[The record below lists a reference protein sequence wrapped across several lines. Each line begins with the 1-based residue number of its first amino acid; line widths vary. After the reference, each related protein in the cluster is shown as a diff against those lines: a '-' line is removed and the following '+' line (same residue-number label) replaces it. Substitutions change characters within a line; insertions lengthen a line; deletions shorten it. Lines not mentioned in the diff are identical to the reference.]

1 MISLDI
7 KNAFNSINWT
17 DIMQLLIKYKVPLK
31 LLRLFNSFLSERTV
45 VLEDCTRWEY
55 NVGVPQGSSCGPIL
69 WLLVANEA
77 LRSFIEN
84 ENVLVQAFADDF
96 VILLKATASYKFSDM
111 SKDIMLQFE
120 QWTSTYN
127 LKFSESKSKYIM
139 FKVSKNITHFP
150 GIYLYEKRIS
160 YTNDLKY
167 LGIVFDPGFT
177 FMTHL
182 NRVQEKIIKINEN
195 LRRIRATWGIRPEM
209 TKEIYLTI
217 LERII
222 LYGVEIWYRDK
233 VKINMK
239 LLQIQ
244 RYPLLS
250 ITRTYKTT
258 SNEALQVLSGCIP
271 FDLKAQMQVEI
282 DSKIRGVVS
291 FSDPSVIDFEKEE
304 KLPPWEVIRINWNF
318 FLEVNKHF
326 SIFTD
331 GSKMNGRVGCAF
343 VLYVDDIETNSFMF
357 RLSDNYS
364 VFMAE
369 VYAIY
374 KAVEEIRI
382 RNLHCVDIISDSR
395 SALMA
400 LNSLRERR
408 NFINE
413 IKRKVI
419 AHQGIINFKWVR
431 AHRGT
436 AGNERAD
443 VLAKTAC
450 EKEIVD
456 VFFDTTKAEIKFD
469 SKRQALSLWQERWTL
484 SRKGTI
490 TKKFF
495 NKVSLKRVKVDF
507 YINQI
512 YTGHGIFRTYQ
523 NRFFDK
529 SIECH
534 CGEAVGDAEHVLFR
548 CKLWEPDRESPRLNF
563 NLSLLELLRV
573 VKFRQFCRF
582 VIQSLLNLEIT

>member
-1 MISLDI
+1 
-7 KNAFNSINWT
+7 
-17 DIMQLLIKYKVPLK
+17 MQLLIKYKVPLK
-31 LLRLFNSFLSERTV
+31 LLKLFDSFLSDRTV
-45 VLEDCTRWEY
+45 ILEEGTKWEY

-77 LRSFIEN
+77 LRSFNKN

-120 QWTSTYN
+120 QWANTYN

-139 FKVSKNITHFP
+139 FKVRKNITHFP

-160 YTNDLKY
+160 YTNELKY
-167 LGIVFDPGFT
+167 LGIVFDPGLS

-182 NRVQEKIIKINEN
+182 NRVQEKIIKINEK
-195 LRRIRATWGIRPEM
+195 LRRIIRATWGIRPEM
-209 TKEIYLTI
+209 SKEIYLTI

-222 LYGVEIWYRDK
+222 LYGVEIWYK
-233 VKINMK
+233 VKMNMK

-271 FDLKAQMQVEI
+271 LDLKAQMLVEI
-282 DSKIRGVVS
+282 DSKIRGVAS
-291 FSDPSVIDFEKEE
+291 FSDPSDIDFEKEE
-304 KLPPWEVIRINWNF
+304 KISPWEVMRISWNF
-318 FLEVNKHF
+318 YLDVNNRF

-343 VLYVDDIETNSFMF
+343 VLYVDNIEMDSFMF
-357 RLSDNYS
+357 RLSDNCS

-369 VYAIY
+369 VYAIH
-374 KAVEEIRI
+374 KALDEIRI
-382 RNLHCVDIISDSR
+382 RNLDCVDIISDSR

-413 IKRKVI
+413 IKKKGI
-419 AHQGIINFKWVR
+419 AHQGTINFKWVR

-436 AGNERAD
+436 VGNERAD
-443 VLAKTAC
+443 VLAKSAC

-456 VFFDTTKAEIKFD
+456 AFFDTTKAEIKYK
-469 SKRQALSLWQERWTL
+469 SKRQALSFWQERWTL

-490 TKKFF
+490 IKKI
-495 NKVSLKRVKVDF
+495 L
-507 YINQI
+507 
-512 YTGHGIFRTYQ
+512 
-523 NRFFDK
+523 
-529 SIECH
+529 
-534 CGEAVGDAEHVLFR
+534 
-548 CKLWEPDRESPRLNF
+548 
-563 NLSLLELLRV
+563 
-573 VKFRQFCRF
+573 
-582 VIQSLLNLEIT
+582 